1 MPPPLDLPPPP
12 LIWPHPLDN
21 MVRFDLHVNHLV
33 SLRYN
38 IHIVTNHTMYI
49 HTLVNVYYTHTWIPM
64 NYILYIY
71 MHNLLQIFPL

>member
-1 MPPPLDLPPPP
+1 MAFAPTPRFAPPPLDLAPPPGYG
-12 LIWPHPLDN
+12 
-21 MVRFDLHVNHLV
+21 DLHVTHLV
-33 SLRYN
+33 SLWYN
-38 IHIVTNHTMYI
+38 IHIVTNLTMYI